1 MNAAMASDS
10 VPIDVTVGIP
20 TYNRSQ
26 LLVTAIAS
34 VLRQSYRGFSLVV
47 SDNASDDDTANVV
60 ASFRDPRL
68 VYRPLERNVGRA
80 ANFNRLIDLA
90 ETQFVVLMGDDDQL
104 HPEHLSRTVEALRR
118 CPTAGLVHTGCTI
131 VDISGSHLVSHH
143 RLIETRRPA
152 LVESGAQ
159 FLERSMRSGWTVCFP
174 SATFRREAL
183 IGGGGLRPEDGTID
197 DIPLLMRIATD
208 WDLAYLNLPLAV
220 VTAHS
225 DASSSSLGSFTPNG
239 FRASRSLPDM
249 LYDRRRQFLDEADL
263 PDAEAGRLAR
273 IAEKTYRRE
282 VLGCLSMRAGTGDGQ
297 LTIFRA
303 LASEIRRD
311 RRLGLDPMTG
321 RFVIGQLGAR
331 RLRDAL
337 RRQARPCGA
346 STADVPS
353 A

>member
-1 MNAAMASDS
+1 M
-10 VPIDVTVGIP
+10 
-20 TYNRSQ
+20 
-26 LLVTAIAS
+26 
-34 VLRQSYRGFSLVV
+34 
-47 SDNASDDDTANVV
+47 SDNASDDDTASVV

-68 VYRPLERNVGRA
+68 VYRPLERNIGRA

-90 ETQFVVLMGDDDQL
+90 ETEFVVLMGDDDQL
-104 HPEHLSRTVEALRR
+104 HPEHLSRTVEALKR

-131 VDISGSHLVSHH
+131 VDISGAPPGLAPSSHRDPAPGPGGIRGAVPRAEHEVGLDGLLPLGHLPPGGLD
-143 RLIETRRPA
+143 RRRRPA
-152 LVESGAQ
+152 AGGRHHRRHSAAHADRDRAGTWPTSTS
-159 FLERSMRSGWTVCFP
+159 RWP
-174 SATFRREAL
+174 S
-183 IGGGGLRPEDGTID
+183 
-197 DIPLLMRIATD
+197 
-208 WDLAYLNLPLAV
+208 

-273 IAEKTYRRE
+273 IAEKTYRRD
-282 VLGCLSMRAGTGDGQ
+282 VLGCLSTRARTGDGQ

-303 LASEIRRD
+303 LGKEIRRD

-337 RRQARPCGA
+337 RRQVRPGGA
-346 STADVPS
+346 STAEAPS